1 MASSAPS
8 ASSASSAAA
17 LVPCVL
23 MMFSE
28 RAYVVPE
35 SSLEGVPRARA
46 PFDQFD
52 EYMAMLRV
60 CVRLAEEKRAFFC
73 ELPYL
78 KLPAGHAITSI
89 DDFVVDSEDVSKPDR
104 SCPTP

>member
-1 MASSAPS
+1 MASSSPS
-8 ASSASSAAA
+8 ASCASSAAAA

-35 SSLEGVPRARA
+35 SSLEGVPRPRA
-46 PFDQFD
+46 PFDKFD

-60 CVRLAEEKRAFFC
+60 CVRLAKETRAFFC
-73 ELPYL
+73 ELPYI

-89 DDFVVDSEDVSKPDR
+89 EDFVVDSVDVSKPDH
-104 SCPTP
+104 